1 MVFYLLNDWQES
13 KQFRSI
19 GWIAMLLLI
28 IKLVILFGFSITPHA
43 IEDWYIAK
51 HIAEGS
57 GYSLLNGPTALKTPI
72 YPLFLFLPAFIGEFG
87 KFFASGLQHIM
98 WFFATLFFYKAS
110 CLRFGSGFAFIS
122 SLLFALH
129 PAYIYY
135 PYVLESTALTIPLFI
150 MFWYL
155 AEYSK
160 LQSVNIKIPMLIGW
174 LTALTQPILLPGILA
189 LQLFYFGKRSNVIS
203 LILTALVIFTPW
215 TIRNAMTFDAF
226 IPTKSPMWMNFY
238 EGMQKDVTTQE
249 YAHIESARKY
259 MNDIELE
266 HEYKPIVIRQLSD
279 NFSIYAKRSFHRLTE
294 FWLLP
299 DSYRDQIW
307 TPTIII
313 SRVLPQLLLGI
324 GLFLS
329 VLRLVKMT
337 SMVSID
343 TRLFLIVLIGILI
356 YVSIIYSLTQAANI
370 RFKLDVEWLQILVLF
385 PIFQGI
391 PKLVEFQGTR
401 ES

>member
-1 MVFYLLNDWQES
+1 MGFDLLNDWQES
-13 KQFRSI
+13 KQFRLI
-19 GWIAMLLLI
+19 GWIAVLLLI
-28 IKLVILFGFSITPHA
+28 IKLIMLFGFPIIPHA

-57 GYSLLNGPTALKTPI
+57 GYSLSNGPTALKTPV
-72 YPLFLFLPAFIGEFG
+72 YPLFLSLPAFIGDFG
-87 KFFASGLQHIM
+87 KIFASGLQHIL
-98 WFFATLFFYKAS
+98 WFFATMFLYKAS
-110 CLRFGSGFAFIS
+110 CIRFGSGFAFVA

-150 MFWYL
+150 IFWYM

-160 LQSVNIKIPMLIGW
+160 LQSVNIQIPMLIGW

-189 LQLFYFGKRSNVIS
+189 LQLFYFGKRNNVIS

-238 EGMQKDVTTQE
+238 EGMKKDVTTQE
-249 YAHIESARKY
+249 LAHIESARKY
-259 MNDIELE
+259 MNDVELE
-266 HEYKPIVIRQLSD
+266 QEYKPIVLRQ
-279 NFSIYAKRSFHRLTE
+279 FSESFPMYGKRSLHRLTE
-294 FWLLP
+294 FWLVP
-299 DSYRDQIW
+299 DTYRDQMW
-307 TPTIII
+307 TPAIII

-329 VLRLVKMT
+329 VLMLVKMT
-337 SMVSID
+337 NMISID
-343 TRLFLIVLIGILI
+343 TRHFLIVLIGILI

-370 RFKLDVEWLQILVLF
+370 RFKLDVEWLQILLLF

-391 PKLVEFQGTR
+391 PKLVECKGTS
-401 ES
+401 E